1 MNRQAFVYIVGAG
14 PGDPEL
20 ITVKGL
26 ACLRKSGVIVHDRL
40 VHPALLEEARPG
52 AEIINAG
59 KQPGKSHQIQQWI
72 NTLLVAKCSNC

>member
-1 MNRQAFVYIVGAG
+1 MNREGLVYIVGAG

-26 ACLRKSGVIVHDRL
+26 ACLHKSDVIVHDRL

-52 AEIINAG
+52 AEIIDVDAPTRLRHKVFCTN
-59 KQPGKSHQIQQWI
+59 
-72 NTLLVAKCSNC
+72 L